1 MLFVQHRSNPAR
13 RRGAR
18 ATAAVALAL
27 LAVNGCSVL
36 EKKEESRPVRS
47 VAFIGDSLAEHA
59 EPSLA
64 PMLAPI
70 PVIADFFGGTAPCDW
85 LGKDLRT
92 DADTVAVI
100 TFIGNSQTPCM
111 AAPDGTYVHGQAL
124 LDRYG
129 PDLTALV
136 AQVRATGARVLL
148 VGQPARGDAT
158 ADIALEID
166 GINAILQGLAEQE
179 GVSFVDAGAAV
190 EDVHGRFA
198 HALPCLPGEAACGP
212 DGTNVVRSDDGVHF
226 CPGMG
231 RPPCP
236 EYSSGAFRFASA
248 IAAAVKAL

>member
-1 MLFVQHRSNPAR
+1 MQFVFQRPHSAPQRVAR
-13 RRGAR
+13 VGA
-18 ATAAVALAL
+18 AAL
-27 LAVNGCSVL
+27 LLVVATSCSFFGQKD
-36 EKKEESRPVRS
+36 ETRPVRS
-47 VAFIGDSLAEHA
+47 VAFIGDSLAEHT

-85 LGKDLRT
+85 LGKDLHT

-100 TFIGNSQTPCM
+100 TFIGNSQTPCI
-111 AAPDGTYVHGQAL
+111 AAADGTFPHGQAL

-136 AQVRATGARVLL
+136 AQVRSTGARVLL
-148 VGQPARGDAT
+148 VGQPARGDAN
-158 ADIALEID
+158 ADIVLEID
-166 GINAILQGLAEQE
+166 GINAITQGLAEQE
-179 GVSFVDAGAAV
+179 GVSFVDAGSMV

-198 HALPCLPGEAACGP
+198 HALPCMPGETTCGP

-226 CPGMG
+226 CPGVG

-236 EYSSGAFRFASA
+236 EYSSGAFRFATA